1 MNATLKA
8 ASAPLNEVMLAM
20 DVVDTLRHRQD
31 LVTRELAGTNRKER
45 LVERLRAIY
54 KEQGIDVPDHI
65 LLEGVAALEEDRFI
79 YMPTPPSISRT
90 LAQIYTSRGK
100 WGKWFAGIGGILA
113 LAIGAYFLAY
123 LPYQANQREAA
134 RIELAEEMP
143 AQMQALYQSIF
154 DETKVQAPVAEARV
168 LLSRG
173 QTAASEGDREQSV
186 AIIEDLSQIRD
197 ELRAVYAIKVVN
209 REGVRSGFW
218 TFPEINR
225 DATNYYIV
233 VEALT
238 KDGDILSLDIANE
251 ESGKSE
257 NVNMWGLRVPQSVYN
272 SIGADKRDDGII
284 QRNLVGQKEF
294 GYPEPNYLIPVSG
307 GAVTRW

>member
-54 KEQGIDVPDHI
+54 KEQGIHVPDHI
-65 LLEGVAALEEDRFI
+65 LLEGVAALEEDRFV
-79 YMPTPPSISRT
+79 YVPTPPSLSRT
-90 LAQIYTSRGK
+90 LAQIYTSRSK
-100 WGKWFAGIGGILA
+100 WGKWFAGIGGVLA

-123 LPYQANQREAA
+123 LPYQSSQREAA
-134 RIELAEEMP
+134 RIELSEVLP

-154 DETKVQAPVAEARV
+154 DETKVQTPVAEARV

-173 QTAASEGDREQSV
+173 QTFASQGDRAQTI
-186 AIIEDLSQIRD
+186 AIIDDLTQIRD
-197 ELRAVYAIKVVN
+197 KLRQVYAIKVVN

-238 KDGDILSLDIANE
+238 KDGDVLSLDIENE
-251 ESGKSE
+251 ETGKSE
-257 NVNMWGLRVPQSVYN
+257 NVNLWGLRVPQSVYN
-272 SIGADKRDDGII
+272 SIGDDKQDDGII

>member
-1 MNATLKA
+1 MNGTPKA

-45 LVERLRAIY
+45 LVERLRTIY

-65 LLEGVAALEEDRFI
+65 LLEGVAALEEDRFV
-79 YMPTPPSISRT
+79 YTQSASGFKRKLAELYVSR
-90 LAQIYTSRGK
+90 SS
-100 WGKWFAGIGGILA
+100 WGKWVVGTALILTLA
-113 LAIGAYFLAY
+113 LGTYFFAY
-123 LPYQANQREAA
+123 LPYQANQREQA
-134 RIELAEEMP
+134 RIELSEEMP

-154 DETKVQAPVAEARV
+154 NETKVQAPVAEARE

-173 QTAASEGDREQSV
+173 QSAAREGDREQAVSV
-186 AIIEDLSQIRD
+186 IQELTRIRD
-197 ELRAVYAIKVVN
+197 TLRQVYAIKVVN

-225 DATNYYIV
+225 TATNYYIV

-238 KDGDILSLDIANE
+238 KDGEVLNLDIENE
-251 ESGKSE
+251 ETGIVE
-257 NVNMWGLRVPQSVYN
+257 NVKMWGLRVPQSVYN
-272 SIGADKRDDGII
+272 SISADKRDDGII
-284 QRNLVGQKEF
+284 QRNLVAQKEF
-294 GYPEPNYLIPVSG
+294 GYPEPKYLIPVSG